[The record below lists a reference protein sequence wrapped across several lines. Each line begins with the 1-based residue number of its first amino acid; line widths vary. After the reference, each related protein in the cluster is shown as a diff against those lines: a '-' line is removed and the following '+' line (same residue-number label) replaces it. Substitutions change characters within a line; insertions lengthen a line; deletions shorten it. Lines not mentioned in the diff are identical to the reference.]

1 MNLGQFQAEEFGDLQ
16 HLVDGMFAGGR
27 KQVDRLDVI
36 VQAEILDLA
45 PDLLEIVNLLPPGAY
60 DRQGLCDQ
68 MNSALAAHG
77 WGAAYG
83 TVE

>member
-1 MNLGQFQAEEFGDLQ
+1 MQLGSFQAEEFGDLQ
-16 HLVDGMFAGGR
+16 RLVDGLFTGR
-27 KQVDRLDVI
+27 TEVDRLDVV

-45 PDLLEIVNLLPPGAY
+45 ADLLEIVNLLPPGTY
-60 DRQGLCDQ
+60 DRQRLCDQ